1 MWRLSP
7 RVLLSAFVLSL
18 AGLSLAVPG
27 ALAASPSP
35 SAGSATV
42 LRVGMTSG
50 IDNPNI
56 WAVTSVAE
64 WEAVTLQYDMMLKF
78 SDKDLTAAP
87 SLATSCDH
95 STDYRVWTC
104 KIRTDVKWSDGQPL
118 TARDIAFSFKF
129 ALDKNVPVFAGYFPG
144 NPKFETPD
152 DQTLI
157 WRTKDPTNAPLVPA
171 WSYVVPE
178 HIWSKYLKSSLA
190 ELKAVNVVPNVASGP
205 YYLTSAN
212 PGQNWTFARNPYFW
226 GQKPAYDSVEFVL
239 YTNQDAMVQALKNGE
254 IDIADGVD
262 SALLPA
268 VSKLANVAVQKVTS
282 DWWVNLAFNFGGQ
295 GASSHP
301 LAALK
306 DLTVRKAIVMAID
319 KQAIVDKVYYGAGSP
334 GDTIIRPLS
343 TFWHLSVPSD
353 KVIKYDP
360 AGANSLLDAAGYRRG
375 ADGIRVDPKNG
386 KPLVIRMPVSDDTAG
401 SLPAGQLI
409 AGFLKA
415 IGITVNVQQV
425 TAGKMSDIES
435 SGNFDAYIWYWS
447 GDPDPNYQL
456 SAFTTAQCGGLS
468 DGCFSDPIY
477 DAMFVKQGTIFDPVA
492 RQVIVKEMQQYLYD
506 HIPGVALVYPSAIE
520 AYRTDQ
526 VAGLTSVPGASG
538 YLVPDYSYT
547 SFVTAHPATA
557 VSGAPASSGMPLW
570 IWVVGALAVVAGG
583 GLVVRRSSKR
593 RDDRE

>member
-7 RVLLSAFVLSL
+7 RVLLSAFILSL
-18 AGLSLAVPG
+18 VGLSLAAPG
-27 ALAASPSP
+27 AIAASPSSSP
-35 SAGSATV
+35 GAASV

-64 WEAVTLQYDMMLKF
+64 WEAVALQYDMLLKF

-95 STDYRVWTC
+95 SADYRVWTC
-104 KIRTDVKWSDGQPL
+104 KIRTGVKWSDGQPL
-118 TARDIAFSFKF
+118 TSRDIAFSFKF

-157 WRTKDPTNAPLVPA
+157 WRTKDPTNAPMVPA

-190 ELKAVNVVPNVASGP
+190 EIKAVNVVPNVASGP

-212 PGQNWTFARNPYFW
+212 PGQNWTFTRNPYFW

-254 IDIADGVD
+254 IAIADGVD

-295 GASSHP
+295 GTSSHP

-343 TFWHLSVPSD
+343 AFWHLTVPSD
-353 KVIKYDP
+353 KLIKYDP

-375 ADGIRVDPKNG
+375 ADGIRIDPKNG

-409 AGFLKA
+409 AGYLKA

-456 SAFTTAQCGGLS
+456 SAFTSAQCGGLS
-468 DGCFSDPIY
+468 DGCFADPAY

-526 VAGLTSVPGASG
+526 VAGLTSVPGANG

-557 VSGAPASSGMPLW
+557 SSGAPSSSGLPLW
-570 IWVVGALAVVAGG
+570 IWAVGALVVVAGG
-583 GLVVRRSSKR
+583 GLVVRRSAKR
-593 RDDRE
+593 RDERE